1 MTAVDDRASKA
12 VDRPSPLSAD
22 GPAGE
27 GPGGSAPG
35 LDPLSDVLRTV
46 RLTGALFFVWEPSF
60 QFATSVPRGDRFAR
74 VLLPRA
80 QQIVSYH
87 VVVDGACW
95 GGLVGEPPVRLRR
108 GDVLLVPRGDAYV
121 MASSEVACRRAAID
135 EDVAMEFFGAMAS
148 GDLPFVVREGGGGP
162 DPVRV
167 VCGFLGCDVRP
178 FNPVVAALPALLRLA
193 PADAPVDDRLRLL
206 VEYALAEAREP
217 TPGSGGILERLGE
230 LMFVEVVRRCLNQL
244 EGAPPG
250 WLAGLRDPLVGRCLG
265 LMHRRPTAPW
275 TLESLAAAVGSSRS
289 GLARRFA
296 ERVGEPPIQYLTRW
310 RLQMAANL
318 LEDASVTIATVADR
332 VGYGSAAAFTR
343 AFKRWVGVSPTEW
356 RASPGSGAAATPPGA
371 PGGAGRRR
379 S

>member
-1 MTAVDDRASKA
+1 MPAVDDRESTS
-12 VDRPSPLSAD
+12 VDRPSPLSPD
-22 GPAGE
+22 GAAGE
-27 GPGGSAPG
+27 PSAGAAAG

-60 QFATSVPRGDRFAR
+60 PFATSVPRGDRFAR
-74 VLLPRA
+74 LLLPRA

-87 VVVDGACW
+87 VVVEGACW
-95 GGLVGEPPVRLRR
+95 GGLVGQTPVRLRR

-121 MASSEVACRRAAID
+121 MASSEGACRRTALD
-135 EDVAMEFFGAMAS
+135 EDAAMEFFGAMAC
-148 GDLPFVVREGGGGP
+148 GELPFVVHEGGGGP

-178 FNPVVAALPALLRLA
+178 FNPVVAALPALLRLD
-193 PADAPVDDRLRLL
+193 PADEPAGDRLRLL
-206 VEYALAEAREP
+206 VDYALAEARQQA
-217 TPGSGGILERLGE
+217 PGSGGILERLGE
-230 LMFVEVVRRCLNQL
+230 LMFVEVIRRCVRQL

-265 LMHRRPTAPW
+265 LMHQRPTAQW

-289 GLARRFA
+289 GLAKRFA
-296 ERVGEPPIQYLTRW
+296 EQVGEPPIQYLTRW

-318 LEDASVTIATVADR
+318 LEDSSAKVATVADR

-343 AFKRWVGVSPTEW
+343 AFKRLVGVTPNEW
-356 RASPGSGAAATPPGA
+356 RAANP
-371 PGGAGRRR
+371 
-379 S
+379 